1 MLELFLPI
9 DTLNSVQNYINNL
22 ENSKQVITQNIDNP
36 TVVNQLLLLSQA
48 YTFFE
53 DFKKYYYYMDL
64 SNEQIENFVLA
75 LDDLID
81 EFEDMQNI
89 TSANKLKKDYYEKA
103 DNFYTLL
110 VNLQA
115 ELGFYLSDRKYKDC

>member
-1 MLELFLPI
+1 MKSRP
-9 DTLNSVQNYINNL
+9 NCR
-22 ENSKQVITQNIDNP
+22 
-36 TVVNQLLLLSQA
+36 
-48 YTFFE
+48 
-53 DFKKYYYYMDL
+53 
-64 SNEQIENFVLA
+64 
-75 LDDLID
+75 DDLID

-115 ELGFYLSDRKYKDC
+115 ELGFYLSDKKINHNQNSELPTPPHYATVYHLYIKQHLQQEQLPQ